1 MSCITPVVSVLDIE
15 YSSIVCLQTE
25 LMCRI
30 EKKLEILV
38 EEKRLLDEEIAENAM
53 LGDEVSQS

>member
-1 MSCITPVVSVLDIE
+1 MSSIIPIVSVLDIQ
-15 YSSIVCLQTE
+15 YGSVVYLQTE

-38 EEKRLLDEEIAENAM
+38 EEKRLLDEEIAENVM
-53 LGDEVSQS
+53 LGDEVS